1 MGAAP
6 PPPHLTLR
14 SAARRLGRHGGEI
27 LALAGLATFFV
38 SLDSSALTLALPA
51 ISRDFHAGV
60 PALGDMGSVLALG
73 AVVALPLGV
82 LADHVGR
89 RRMLIAGV
97 AGFSVLNIASG
108 LAQDLATLT
117 ALRLAASCLES
128 MAASV
133 AVVYVVEE
141 VPSDLRGLAISAL
154 TIAAG
159 AGTGVT
165 TLLWPVLTPDWR
177 VLYFVGGGGVLA
189 AVVLAVRLGES
200 RTWSAARRPGTRPA
214 WLLFGRQWRWRLAV
228 VLVAGAL
235 GALFY
240 QPAGMFVVLFGSRIG
255 MGATALSAVIVVSG
269 VVSIPAFPIGGRLSD
284 RFGRR
289 RLAPVL
295 TLVTAISA
303 GWAFAGGVPGY
314 WAGNVV
320 WSVFASA
327 VEPVIGAWYG
337 ELFPT
342 RARATSEAMRSVA
355 GAAGGIAGLQLVGL
369 LTPRIGLGPS
379 LIACVAAPA
388 LSAGLLLALP
398 ETRAEPL
405 PD

>member
-1 MGAAP
+1 M
-6 PPPHLTLR
+6 LV
-14 SAARRLGRHGGEI
+14 
-27 LALAGLATFFV
+27 LAGLATFFV

-60 PALGDMGSVLALG
+60 PALSDMGSVLALG
-73 AVVALPLGV
+73 ALVALPLGV
-82 LADHVGR
+82 LADRVGR
-89 RRMLIAGV
+89 RRLLIAGV
-97 AGFSVLNIASG
+97 AGFSLVNIASG
-108 LAQDLATLT
+108 LAQSLATLT
-117 ALRLAASCLES
+117 ALRLLASCLES
-128 MAASV
+128 AAAAV
-133 AVVYVVEE
+133 AIVYVVEE
-141 VPSDLRGLAISAL
+141 VSADLRGLAISAL

-165 TLLWPVLTPDWR
+165 TLIWPVLTPDWR
-177 VLYFVGGGGVLA
+177 VLYFVGGTGVLA

-200 RTWSAARRPGTRPA
+200 RTWASARRPGTKPT
-214 WLLFGRQWRWRLAV
+214 WLLLGRAWRWRLAV
-228 VLVAGAL
+228 TLVAAAL

-269 VVSIPAFPIGGRLSD
+269 VLSIPAFPIGGRLSD

-289 RLAPVL
+289 RLAPL
-295 TLVTAISA
+295 LSLVTAVTA
-303 GWAFAGGVPGY
+303 GVAFAGGLTAY
-314 WAGNVV
+314 WVGNVV

-355 GAAGGIAGLQLVGL
+355 SAIGGIAGLQLVAFL
-369 LTPRIGLGPS
+369 SPRIGLGPG
-379 LIACVAAPA
+379 LVVCVAAPLVA
-388 LSAGLLLALP
+388 AALLLFLP

-405 PD
+405 PE